1 MKHTLTWLILALTS
15 AAFFGCAKDVK
26 RGPGT
31 GPDGTGAIFDNTD
44 PIYGQTLPER
54 DESFHPENA
63 DYTTL
68 SAYTVYFA
76 FDNFTIAPS
85 ERGKLEQT
93 AQYLATNP
101 AVRIIVAGHTDE
113 RGTIQY
119 NLGLGE
125 RRANAV
131 RDYLI
136 GLGVSGS
143 RIQTISYGE
152 ERPVD
157 PSSNEAAWA
166 KNRRAQAGIIR

>member
-1 MKHTLTWLILALTS
+1 MLLACLM
-15 AAFFGCAKDVK
+15 AVFIGCAKDVK

-31 GPDGTGAIFDNTD
+31 GPDGTGGIFDNTD
-44 PIYGQTLPER
+44 PIFGQTLPER
-54 DESFHPENA
+54 DESFNPENA
-63 DYTTL
+63 DYATL
-68 SAYTVYFA
+68 AAYTVYFA
-76 FDNFTIAPS
+76 FDNFTIAPG
-85 ERGKLEQT
+85 ERGKLEAT
-93 AQYLATNP
+93 AQYLAANP
-101 AVRIIVAGHTDE
+101 GVRIIVAGHTDE

-136 GLGVSGS
+136 GLGVAGS
-143 RIQTISYGE
+143 RVQTISYGE